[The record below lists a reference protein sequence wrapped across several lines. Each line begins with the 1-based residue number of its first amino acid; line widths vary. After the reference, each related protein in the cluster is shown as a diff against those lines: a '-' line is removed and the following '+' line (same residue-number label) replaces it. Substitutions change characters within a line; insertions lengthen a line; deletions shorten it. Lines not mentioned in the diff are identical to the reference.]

1 MKTIRTEK
9 ELQQFIST
17 INAAKSEAM
26 AEKTDRY
33 GSASIVGEELLEILK
48 KHFQGSEIIAKEWYS
63 YSGLKLTDKCF
74 NGVDIIFIY
83 VVSYSFD
90 YRDYRGN
97 DHHEYIYTKHVYPV
111 IRYKDLLLSFRE
123 EQKGRI
129 FLGDFEAEAYSD
141 FLDKS
146 DKDAPNLIGSMTP
159 KKLEQWY
166 EYVSDKRNAALQK
179 QQEAKEKIAQ
189 FVAKYEN
196 EAGVHWRSDNHTSGY
211 IERNGI
217 RHTFQIDKYG
227 YEMYKNEVIP
237 SRGDLEVF
245 KQLSSGT
252 FRV

>member
-26 AEKTDRY
+26 KEKADRY
-33 GSASIVGEELLEILK
+33 GSANIVGTELLEILK
-48 KHFQGSEIIAKEWYS
+48 KHFKGSDITAKEWYN
-63 YSGLKLTDKCF
+63 YSDLKLTDKCF
-74 NGVDIIFIY
+74 NGADIVFVY
-83 VVSYSFD
+83 VVSYYFD
-90 YRDYRGN
+90 YRGCRGT
-97 DHHEYIYTKHVYPV
+97 DRYERVYTEHAFPV
-111 IRYKDLLLSFRE
+111 ICYKDLLLSFRE

-129 FLGDFEAEAYSD
+129 CLGDLEAVVYSD
-141 FLDKS
+141 FLDTS
-146 DKDAPNLIGSMTP
+146 SENAPNLIGSMTP
-159 KKLEQWY
+159 KKLELWY

-179 QQEAKEKIAQ
+179 QQEAKEKISR

-227 YEMYKNEVIP
+227 YEMCKNEVIQHY
-237 SRGDLEVF
+237 GNLDVF
-245 KQLSSGT
+245 KQLASGT

>member
-17 INAAKSEAM
+17 INTAKSEAM
-26 AEKTDRY
+26 TEKTDRY
-33 GSASIVGEELLEILK
+33 GSANIVGKELLEILK
-48 KHFQGSEIIAKEWYS
+48 KHFQGSDITAKEWYN
-63 YSGLKLTDKCF
+63 YSSLKLTDKCF
-74 NGVDIIFIY
+74 NGADVVFVY
-83 VVSYSFD
+83 VVSYYFD
-90 YRDYRGN
+90 YRGCRGN
-97 DHHEYIYTKHVYPV
+97 DHNERVYTEHTFPV
-111 IRYKDLLLSFRE
+111 ICYKDLLFSFRE

-129 FLGDFEAEAYSD
+129 CLGDFEAEAYFY

-146 DKDAPNLIGSMTP
+146 SENAPNLIGSMTP

-166 EYVSDKRNAALQK
+166 EYVSGKRNAALQK
-179 QQEAKEKIAQ
+179 QQEAKEKISR

-196 EAGVHWRSDNHTSGY
+196 EAGVHWYSDNHTYGY

-217 RHTFQIDKYG
+217 RHTFQIDRYG
-227 YEMYKNEVIP
+227 YEMYKNKVIP

-245 KQLSSGT
+245 RQLASGT

>member
-17 INAAKSEAM
+17 INTAKSEAM
-26 AEKTDRY
+26 TEKTDRY
-33 GSASIVGEELLEILK
+33 GSANIVGIELLETLK
-48 KHFQGSEIIAKEWYS
+48 RHFPGSDVTAKEWYS

-74 NGVDIIFIY
+74 NGADIVFVY
-83 VVSYSFD
+83 DVSYYFD
-90 YRDYRGN
+90 YRGLRGSDN
-97 DHHEYIYTKHVYPV
+97 YERIYTDGVCPV
-111 IRYKDLLLSFRE
+111 IRYKDLLLSFSE

-129 FLGDFEAEAYSD
+129 NLGDFDAKVYSD

-146 DKDAPNLIGSMTP
+146 SENAPNLIGSMTP

-166 EYVSDKRNAALQK
+166 QYIYGKRNAALQK
-179 QQEAKEKIAQ
+179 QQEAKEKISS

-196 EAGVHWRSDNHTSGY
+196 EADVHWRSENHTSGY

-227 YEMYKNEVIP
+227 FETCKNEVIQ
-237 SRGDLEVF
+237 SRGDLNVF
-245 KQLSSGT
+245 KQLASGA
-252 FRV
+252 FRG

>member
-17 INAAKSEAM
+17 INTAKSEAM
-26 AEKTDRY
+26 TEKTDRY
-33 GSASIVGEELLEILK
+33 GSANIVGKELLEILK
-48 KHFQGSEIIAKEWYS
+48 KHFQGSNITAKEWYN
-63 YSGLKLTDKCF
+63 YSDLKLTDKCF
-74 NGVDIIFIY
+74 NGVDIVFVY
-83 VVSYSFD
+83 NVSYYFD
-90 YRDYRGN
+90 YRNLRGSDN
-97 DHHEYIYTKHVYPV
+97 YERIYTEDVRPV

-129 FLGDFEAEAYSD
+129 KLWDFDVSVYSD

-146 DKDAPNLIGSMTP
+146 SENAPNLIGSMTP

-166 EYVSDKRNAALQK
+166 QYICDKRNAALQK
-179 QQEAKEKIAQ
+179 QQEAKEKISR

-196 EAGVHWRSDNHTSGY
+196 EAGVHWRSDNHISGY

-227 YEMYKNEVIP
+227 YEMCKNEVIQ
-237 SRGDLEVF
+237 SHGDIEVF
-245 KQLSSGT
+245 KQLASGT
-252 FRV
+252 FRG

>member
-17 INAAKSEAM
+17 INTAKSEAM
-26 AEKTDRY
+26 KEKADRY
-33 GSASIVGEELLEILK
+33 GSANIVGKELLEILK
-48 KHFQGSEIIAKEWYS
+48 KHFQGSDITAKEWYS
-63 YSGLKLTDKCF
+63 YSGLKLANKCL
-74 NGVDIIFIY
+74 NGADIVFVY

-90 YRDYRGN
+90 YRDHRGN
-97 DHHEYIYTKHVYPV
+97 DYYEHIYTEHVFPV
-111 IRYKDLLLSFRE
+111 ICYKDLLLSFRE

-129 FLGDFEAEAYSD
+129 CLGDFDAGVYSD

-146 DKDAPNLIGSMTP
+146 YKDAPNLIGSMTP

-166 EYVSDKRNAALQK
+166 QYVIDKRNAALQK
-179 QQEAKEKIAQ
+179 QQEAEEKIAR

-196 EAGVHWRSDNHTSGY
+196 EADVHWRSDNHTSGY

-227 YEMYKNEVIP
+227 FEHCKNEVIP
-237 SRGDLEVF
+237 SRGDLDVF
-245 KQLSSGT
+245 KQLTSGA
-252 FRV
+252 FRG

>member
-26 AEKTDRY
+26 KEKADRY
-33 GSASIVGEELLEILK
+33 GSANIVGTELLEILK
-48 KHFQGSEIIAKEWYS
+48 KHFKGSDITAKEWYN
-63 YSGLKLTDKCF
+63 YSDLKLTDKCF
-74 NGVDIIFIY
+74 NGADIVFVY
-83 VVSYSFD
+83 VVSYYFD
-90 YRDYRGN
+90 YRGCRGT
-97 DHHEYIYTKHVYPV
+97 DRYERVYTEHAFPV
-111 IRYKDLLLSFRE
+111 ICYKDLLLSFSE

-129 FLGDFEAEAYSD
+129 CLGDLEAGVYSD

-179 QQEAKEKIAQ
+179 QQEAKEKISR

-227 YEMYKNEVIP
+227 FEHCKNDVIP
-237 SRGDLEVF
+237 NIAGLETF
-245 KQLSSGT
+245 KQLASGT
-252 FRV
+252 FRG

>member
-17 INAAKSEAM
+17 INTTKSEAM
-26 AEKTDRY
+26 TGKTDCY
-33 GSASIVGEELLEILK
+33 GSANIVGTELLETLK
-48 KHFQGSEIIAKEWYS
+48 RHFPGSDITAKEWYS

-74 NGVDIIFIY
+74 NGADIVFVY

-90 YRDYRGN
+90 YRDFKGN
-97 DHHEYIYTKHVYPV
+97 DHYEHIYTDHVFPV
-111 IRYKDLLLSFRE
+111 IRYKKLLLSFRE

-129 FLGDFEAEAYSD
+129 CLGDFEAGAYSD

-146 DKDAPNLIGSMTP
+146 SENAPNLIGSMTP

-179 QQEAKEKIAQ
+179 QQEAKEKISR

-227 YEMYKNEVIP
+227 YEMCKNEVIP
-237 SRGDLEVF
+237 SRGDIEVF

>member
-17 INAAKSEAM
+17 INTAKSEAM
-26 AEKTDRY
+26 TEKTDRY
-33 GSASIVGEELLEILK
+33 GSANIVGIELLETLK
-48 KHFQGSEIIAKEWYS
+48 RHFPGSDVTAKEWYS
-63 YSGLKLTDKCF
+63 YSGLKLTNKCF
-74 NGVDIIFIY
+74 NGADIVFVY
-83 VVSYSFD
+83 VVSYDFD
-90 YRDYRGN
+90 YRDFKGN
-97 DHHEYIYTKHVYPV
+97 DHYEYIYTDHAFPV
-111 IRYKDLLLSFRE
+111 IRYKDLLLSFSE

-129 FLGDFEAEAYSD
+129 CLGDFEAGAYSD
-141 FLDKS
+141 FLDKP

-196 EAGVHWRSDNHTSGY
+196 EAGVHWRSDNHTFGY

-227 YEMYKNEVIP
+227 LEMCKNEVIQ

-245 KQLSSGT
+245 RQLASGT